1 MVFVREAELL
11 RSWEGTSAATERR
24 FQGIHEAYR
33 EFRALNAP
41 DSSGSGGNTCCI
53 TPPTLPVTLVKR
65 KLREGARD
73 HPRSQ
78 TPGSTFP
85 TSPSR
90 ARLLQ
95 APLPSQLRENRCP
108 KSTCTAYRGQAQGG
122 EGRITSSRLCCCCWL
137 KGTQPRPGCPRSGS
151 RAAPQPGQA
160 SPRLPGDADPEG
172 KGGWSGD
179 TAAAG
184 PPQAAGKEGG
194 RKRRAGHGGSSSMA
208 GERGNPAP
216 ERPEAGGERR
226 GRRRSGAV
234 TRCRGGSAGSRP
246 GGREAGEGG
255 RTYSHLTPPAARRSS
270 HTLFINSSSRRR
282 RLLPTID

>member
-41 DSSGSGGNTCCI
+41 ESSGSGGNTCCI

-108 KSTCTAYRGQAQGG
+108 KSTCTAYRGQAQGE
-122 EGRITSSRLCCCCWL
+122 EGRITSSRLCCCWL

-160 SPRLPGDADPEG
+160 SPRLPGMRIPRER
-172 KGGWSGD
+172 GD
-179 TAAAG
+179 GAG
-184 PPQAAGKEGG
+184 TRRRRARPRPRG
-194 RKRRAGHGGSSSMA
+194 RKGEGSAEQGMEGAPPWPGREGTPRPRGPRRAGRGEEGG
-208 GERGNPAP
+208 
-216 ERPEAGGERR
+216 EAG
-226 GRRRSGAV
+226 
-234 TRCRGGSAGSRP
+234 
-246 GGREAGEGG
+246 
-255 RTYSHLTPPAARRSS
+255 L
-270 HTLFINSSSRRR
+270 
-282 RLLPTID
+282 